1 MTESAIFLRELTT
14 MVGRPYQVAILEEL
28 SAGELHQSILAHQGV
43 AIQEEVVED
52 MESGVISM
60 VEVPVDHMEEDSVS
74 ERRSFGDLNQG
85 VVLDKSPI
93 K

>member
-1 MTESAIFLRELTT
+1 MPVRD
-14 MVGRPYQVAILEEL
+14 R
-28 SAGELHQSILAHQGV
+28 ELHQSILTHQGV

-52 MESGVISM
+52 TESGVISM
-60 VEVPVDHMEEDSVS
+60 VEVPVDHMEEDLVS